1 MASRAFS
8 VNCSPFIALAPLEY
22 WRCPPLSLEG
32 HPVPH
37 VFLQHVQLHSYS
49 LVDTSF
55 IPTHRFSL
63 CVSTHSLVLR
73 QFMLEFL
80 YASSQAYNDFDAFQ
94 VDAQVLV

>member
-1 MASRAFS
+1 
-8 VNCSPFIALAPLEY
+8 
-22 WRCPPLSLEG
+22 
-32 HPVPH
+32 
-37 VFLQHVQLHSYS
+37 
-49 LVDTSF
+49 VDTSF